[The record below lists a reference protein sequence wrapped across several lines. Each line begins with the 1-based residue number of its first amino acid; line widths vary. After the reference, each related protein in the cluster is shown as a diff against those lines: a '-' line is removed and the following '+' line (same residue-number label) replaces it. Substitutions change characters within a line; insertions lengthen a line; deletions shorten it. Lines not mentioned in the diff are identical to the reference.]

1 MLVELQNLDMKNV
14 NTHYKKGKICQNM
27 RHFKYKDK
35 HYLLVLL
42 LFFQVVVQEFLKKKK
57 KKKWLFKPFRVLR
70 ILDYLRILD

>member
-1 MLVELQNLDMKNV
+1 MSLLNSRKCLLSYKTLDMKNV

-57 KKKWLFKPFRVLR
+57 KKSGCSSLSEFLE
-70 ILDYLRILD
+70 Y